1 MAKRI
6 LLPIDL
12 DHVASWE
19 KSVDM
24 AIDLARH
31 FGAELVV
38 LSVFPEMEADFEQF
52 PQHHVPAVEAFRRR
66 RIPPDIQSRAV
77 HRLGTVARGIRAA
90 ILQEAI
96 DLVVMASHNPSLGD
110 YVMGSNAANVVLH
123 SPCSVL
129 VVR

>member
-1 MAKRI
+1 MVRRI

-19 KSVDM
+19 KSVET
-24 AIDLARH
+24 AVDLARH
-31 FGAELVV
+31 YQAELVV
-38 LSVFPEMEADFEQF
+38 LSVFPEMEADFTQF
-52 PQHHVPAVEAFRRR
+52 PQHHIPAVEAFRRR
-66 RIPPDIQSRAV
+66 HIPPDVKSRAV
-77 HRLGTVARGIRAA
+77 HRLGTVARGIRTA
-90 ILQEAI
+90 IAQEDI
-96 DLVVMASHNPSLGD
+96 DLVIMASHNPNLGD